1 MPKDFID
8 LWAFGV
14 VGVPTSGK
22 ELSESIRYTKVISVD
37 PHQKVPGGWLMVA
50 DAS

>member
-8 LWAFGV
+8 LWVFGV

-22 ELSESIRYTKVISVD
+22 ELLESIQYTEVISVD
-37 PHQKVPGGWLMVA
+37 WYSGAMTLDDLA
-50 DAS
+50 